1 MMSTQDRRHCM
12 GFHLLSHL
20 AFLKENFLC
29 IFSFHFSPSQRPGTI
44 PLFFSPSLCMSP
56 SEGNRRLRQ
65 RKYNCTTTA
74 YQYCSSMSHGCF
86 HGGPRLTQSTDGRT
100 VVLSLSPPLVSTQ
113 TTELIPRTS
122 QGERG
127 RETACHLFL
136 FPPPTSLSLS
146 LSLPLG
152 GYSSSFSLS
161 STSIPA
167 SSSSSILLL
176 CTMCVYLRTREGR
189 KEGSRGGAATNCW
202 SSSSLSTFQN
212 NRPPPPLLLLLLLS
226 GVRPCVRSTK
236 RTGRVLALFLAL
248 GLGWSGWLCI
258 GILSLDGKRWW
269 RNENRK
275 GILSSH
281 ATI

>member
-20 AFLKENFLC
+20 AFLKETFLC

-44 PLFFSPSLCMSP
+44 PLFFFPSLCMSP

-100 VVLSLSPPLVSTQ
+100 VVPRLSRPLVSTQ

-122 QGERG
+122 QGERE

-136 FPPPTSLSLS
+136 FPPSDLS
-146 LSLPLG
+146 LG

-161 STSIPA
+161 LYLYPGLF
-167 SSSSSILLL
+167 LLL
-176 CTMCVYLRTREGR
+176 HSVALYNVCIPTDEGGKEGR
-189 KEGSRGGAATNCW
+189 
-202 SSSSLSTFQN
+202 
-212 NRPPPPLLLLLLLS
+212 
-226 GVRPCVRSTK
+226 
-236 RTGRVLALFLAL
+236 
-248 GLGWSGWLCI
+248 
-258 GILSLDGKRWW
+258 
-269 RNENRK
+269 
-275 GILSSH
+275 
-281 ATI
+281 